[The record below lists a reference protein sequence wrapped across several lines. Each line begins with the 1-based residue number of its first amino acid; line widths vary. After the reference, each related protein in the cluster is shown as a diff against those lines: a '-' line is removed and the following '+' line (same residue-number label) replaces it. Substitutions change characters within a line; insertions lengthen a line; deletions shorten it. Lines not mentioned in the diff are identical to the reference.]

1 MSSPLNR
8 LSGKSFLLGTN
19 TLIKAMSLFWLFTV
33 DDVAT
38 FVVPNVVFGLCGGLS
53 KPIAAFEPSNAS
65 KVIFRL
71 PQVVFFNWS
80 NLLVFDLANQRL
92 PESVRED
99 ALNKPWRPIP
109 RGLVTSV
116 QARRA
121 MLLGMP
127 LIAGANYFLGVGV
140 ETALLFVLTWIYND
154 LQGGDEN
161 WVCRNIIIAAAFYLY
176 NSGSVKVACSNT
188 SAITDVGAAWT
199 IMVSGVILSTMHV
212 QDLKDQQGDSARGRR
227 SAPLVLGDALARWT
241 LAIPICI
248 WSYFCVRFWDVGL
261 AAGFAVVLLGV
272 IVATRC
278 VGYSGRQSDR
288 RTWELWALWLA
299 ALYMLPLAH

>member
-127 LIAGANYFLGVGV
+127 LIAG
-140 ETALLFVLTWIYND
+140 ELFP
-154 LQGGDEN
+154 GGGSRN
-161 WVCRNIIIAAAFYLY
+161 SLAVC
-176 NSGSVKVACSNT
+176 
-188 SAITDVGAAWT
+188 
-199 IMVSGVILSTMHV
+199 
-212 QDLKDQQGDSARGRR
+212 
-227 SAPLVLGDALARWT
+227 
-241 LAIPICI
+241 
-248 WSYFCVRFWDVGL
+248 
-261 AAGFAVVLLGV
+261 
-272 IVATRC
+272 
-278 VGYSGRQSDR
+278 
-288 RTWELWALWLA
+288 
-299 ALYMLPLAH
+299 AHLDIQ